1 MIKSENFINI
11 QGWMVK
17 DLGLKGN
24 ELIIYAIIFGFS
36 QDGTSKFAG
45 SLNYLA
51 EWTNSTKQGVLK
63 ALKSLVEKGLIL
75 KNDVVKNGIK
85 YCEYSLILLN
95 KVEGGVKQSLTGYS
109 TKFNG
114 GIKQSLPN
122 SINNNIEDNKQNNIY
137 IVDFENFYSLYPR
150 KEAKQ
155 KALQAYLKAIKK
167 VDKDTLLE
175 GLKKYID
182 YIKTN
187 KKEREFI
194 KHPATWLNQGCWED
208 EYSKITQFADKNSL
222 IQLIKEA

>member
-95 KVEGGVKQSLTGYS
+95 KVEGGIQQSLTGV
-109 TKFNG
+109 
-114 GIKQSLPN
+114 L
-122 SINNNIEDNKQNNIY
+122 NKVY
-137 IVDFENFYSLYPR
+137 LIV
-150 KEAKQ
+150 
-155 KALQAYLKAIKK
+155 
-167 VDKDTLLE
+167 
-175 GLKKYID
+175 
-182 YIKTN
+182 
-187 KKEREFI
+187 
-194 KHPATWLNQGCWED
+194 
-208 EYSKITQFADKNSL
+208 
-222 IQLIKEA
+222 